1 MKKKSLL
8 ILLQPLTNHHTMES
22 KPSGVNTTKEIL
34 TLNKHNNENY
44 LIRELKK
51 NPILNF
57 LIKFPS
63 NRNNK
68 NTKLQFVGIVTRRK
82 FKLTQDIIL
91 LRLSYGNA
99 NYAWFLEQSE
109 RTGEWLLHTEFSRSS
124 LGIAISIKNKR
135 FTLEYLNYYG
145 FSSIQRYFI
154 ESHLQQ
160 KVIELKTIQKN
171 IDAFLFLWEQFVIYK
186 ENNPE
191 TCGRLYNAS
200 TFHLSYGESVSQ
212 PVILQLLG
220 KRASYYG
227 NHRFCMKKVSKWN
240 TAIEEA
246 QLIIEYVNTHTV
258 GDFRKALRKAFGN
271 SQPMNYLKKLLEE
284 PNFKNQ
290 KISQFV
296 SDVLQNP
303 VIKIQQ
309 LHVLK
314 LYDMIRTVLNLPVYS
329 RSNIKRYYQ
338 GDLEMN
344 STMRYQIAKKRKL
357 NNNTIKNNVK
367 KPKNNI
373 NQYINHIGILPNG
386 RIGKINNILNQG
398 NNYTVLLSPLN
409 NNTPYVFMG
418 NYRKVLKNIK
428 EFIHYK
434 YYQNKK
440 GLYNNLLVNITN
452 VGKINN
458 LNMYFATF
466 NYTYPN
472 MTAMPRKTITANSLA
487 NLKKILDRTINNRV
501 KRNTAN
507 RIYKNSKMNSNN
519 NYNSNR
525 SRSYTSNNKNY
536 NNYKYNSNENFG
548 AHGAL
553 N

>member
-1 MKKKSLL
+1 MG
-8 ILLQPLTNHHTMES
+8 S
-22 KPSGVNTTKEIL
+22 KPSDVNTSKEVL
-34 TLNKHNNENY
+34 TLNRHNNGHY
-44 LIRELKK
+44 LIQELKK
-51 NPILNF
+51 IPILTF
-57 LIKFPS
+57 LVKFPG

-68 NTKLQFVGIVTRRK
+68 NTKLEYVGIVARSQLQT
-82 FKLTQDIIL
+82 TQDIIVL
-91 LRLSYGNA
+91 KFSYRNT
-99 NYAWFLEQSE
+99 NYAWFLERSE
-109 RTGEWLLHTEFSRSS
+109 TNGEWLLHTEFSSSS
-124 LGIAISIKNKR
+124 LGIVISIKNKR
-135 FTLEYLNYYG
+135 FTLEYLNYRG
-145 FSSIQRYFI
+145 FSSIEHYLVI
-154 ESHLQQ
+154 SHLQQ
-160 KVIELKTIQKN
+160 KVQLKTVQKN
-171 IDAFLFLWEQFVIYK
+171 IDVFLHLWGQFVIYK
-186 ENNPE
+186 ENNPD

-200 TFHLSYGESVSQ
+200 KFHLSYGESVSQ

-227 NHRFCMKKVSKWN
+227 DHRFCMKKVSKWN

-246 QLIIEYVNTHTV
+246 ELIIQYVNTRTV
-258 GDFRKALRKAFGN
+258 DDFTKAFRKAFGN
-271 SQPMNYLKKLLEE
+271 SQPINYLKKLLEE
-284 PNFKNQ
+284 PSFKKQ

-296 SDVLQNP
+296 SDVLRNP

-329 RSNIKRYYQ
+329 RSNIKTYYQ
-338 GDLEMN
+338 GNLEMN
-344 STMRYQIAKKRKL
+344 STMRYQTGKKRQL

-386 RIGKINNILNQG
+386 RIAKINHILNQG
-398 NNYTVLLSPLN
+398 NNYTVLLTPLN
-409 NNTPYVFMG
+409 NKTPYVFMG
-418 NYRKVLKNIK
+418 NYIKVLKHIK
-428 EFIHYK
+428 EFVHYK
-434 YYQNKK
+434 YYENKK
-440 GLYNNLLVNITN
+440 GLYNNLLVNITS

-466 NYTYPN
+466 NYSYPN
-472 MTAMPRKTITANSLA
+472 MTTMPRKTITANSLS

-525 SRSYTSNNKNY
+525 SRSYTSNKKNY
-536 NNYKYNSNENFG
+536 NSNNNFG